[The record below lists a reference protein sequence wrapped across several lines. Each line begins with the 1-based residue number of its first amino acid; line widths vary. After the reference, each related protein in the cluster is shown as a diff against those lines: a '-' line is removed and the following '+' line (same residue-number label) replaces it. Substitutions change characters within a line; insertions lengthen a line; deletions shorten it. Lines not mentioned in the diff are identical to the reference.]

1 MVDLSSYDKV
11 FVLCDENTEKLC
23 LDIFV
28 QGLSDTPYTL
38 ITIPAGDENKNIENV
53 SKVWSGLMEGGAT
66 RYSVLI
72 NLGGGMVTD
81 LGGFAASTY
90 KRGIKFINIPTTL
103 LGMVDASAGGKTG
116 FNFGG
121 LKNEIGVFSLPARV
135 LFDFRFLK
143 TLDSRNFLSG
153 YAEMLKH
160 GLLSKS
166 DMLDELLSFDVD
178 NPDYESLDRMIR
190 RSVGVKKMFVEKDPK
205 EKDMRKALNFGHTFG
220 HALES
225 FSMETGR
232 PVLHGYAV
240 AWGMICELYLSAKYF
255 DFPES
260 LMHSVVTFI
269 RENYGTME
277 LSCDDYDKLFG
288 YVSHDKKNFGDNIL
302 CTLLSGQGCVRI
314 NRPIDKEQFIEALD
328 FFRDGI

>member
-11 FVLCDENTEKLC
+11 FVLCDENTEKMC

-28 QGLSDTPYTL
+28 PSLNEVPFTL
-38 ITIPAGDENKNIENV
+38 ITIPAGDENKNIESV
-53 SKVWSGLMEGGAT
+53 CKVWNALLNGNAT

-81 LGGFAASTY
+81 LGGFAASTF

-116 FNFGG
+116 VNFGG
-121 LKNEIGVFSLPARV
+121 MKNEIGMFSLPSRV
-135 LFDFRFLK
+135 LFDYNFLK
-143 TLDSRNFLSG
+143 TLDQKNFLSG

-166 DMLDELLSFDVD
+166 DMLDELLSFDIL
-178 NPDYESLDRMIR
+178 NPDYQVLSRLIR
-190 RSVGVKKMFVEKDPK
+190 RSVGVKKMFVEKDPN
-205 EKDMRKALNFGHTFG
+205 EKDMRKALNLGHTMG
-220 HALES
+220 HAIES
-225 FSMETGR
+225 FAMEQGQ

-240 AWGMICELYLSAKYF
+240 AWGLICELYLSTKYY
-255 DFPES
+255 DFPET
-260 LMHSVVTFI
+260 LMHTVVTFI
-269 RENYGTME
+269 RENYGS
-277 LSCDDYDKLFG
+277 LAISCDDYDRLFEF
-288 YVSHDKKNFGDNIL
+288 VCHDKKNYGESIL
-302 CTLLSGQGCVRI
+302 CTLLSDQGCVRI
-314 NRPIDKEQFIEALD
+314 NRPISKEQFIESLD